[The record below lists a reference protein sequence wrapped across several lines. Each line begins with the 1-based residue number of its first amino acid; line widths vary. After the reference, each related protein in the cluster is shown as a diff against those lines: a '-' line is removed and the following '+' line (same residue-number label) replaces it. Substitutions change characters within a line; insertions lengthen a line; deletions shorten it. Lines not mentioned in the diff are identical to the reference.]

1 MKHTVRQYAEAF
13 LGALHEKKEKER
25 AQVIKGLLETLRRNG
40 DKSKLTLILN
50 ETEKQY
56 YKNQNVH
63 KIKLSSVFPVHDST
77 KKEILKSM
85 GNGVVADEV
94 IDASLLGG
102 IKILVDDEILIDAT
116 AKRQLERL
124 FM

>member
-1 MKHTVRQYAEAF
+1 MKHTIRQYAEAF
-13 LGALHEKKEKER
+13 LSALHEKKEKER
-25 AQVIKGLLETLRRNG
+25 ARVIKGLLETLRRNG
-40 DKSKLTLILN
+40 DKSKLALILN

-63 KIKLSSVFPVHDST
+63 KIKLSSVFPVHDSI

-85 GNGVVADEV
+85 GNGVVTDEV
-94 IDASLLGG
+94 IDSSLLGG

-116 AKRQLERL
+116 IKRQLERL